1 MSRACLVDMTKCIGC
16 KSCQVACK
24 QSKNLP
30 ADHLDLFPGS
40 PHYENPVKLSPQ
52 TFTAVE
58 YNEIEVPD
66 KPARWVF
73 AKRQCM
79 HCLQPSCA
87 SACPV
92 KALRPTH
99 DGAVTYNESVCIGC
113 RYCMI
118 ACPFNI
124 PKFEYEKLVPS
135 IRKCTFC
142 IDPLIEGAEE
152 AESNGGPVAAEQRP
166 NSADR
171 PSVPS
176 CVKACPAN
184 AIMFGERYDLLTYA
198 RSRIR
203 ARGRNKYIQHIF
215 GEFEAGGT
223 GWLYLS
229 SEPFENLRFD
239 TSVGTTPYPEY
250 TKAFLTGVPLVI
262 ILGAGLM
269 TAFHWVISRR
279 DELAQSESGDAPAE
293 AKRPAETSGRGGSES

>member
-24 QSKNLP
+24 QSNNLP
-30 ADHLDLFPGS
+30 ADHLDLFPGG

-58 YNEIEVPD
+58 YNEIQVPG
-66 KPARWVF
+66 KPAKWVF

-79 HCLQPSCA
+79 HCLQPACA

-92 KALRPTH
+92 KALRPTY

-118 ACPFNI
+118 ACPFNV

-142 IDPLIEGAEE
+142 IKPLIAGSGDSTANDEPEEGAQRGSS
-152 AESNGGPVAAEQRP
+152 AENQIL
-166 NSADR
+166 
-171 PSVPS
+171 PS

-184 AIMFGERYDLLTYA
+184 AIMFGERYELLTYA

-203 ARGRNKYIQHIF
+203 ARGPNKYVQQIF

-223 GWLYLS
+223 GWLYIS
-229 SEPFENLRFD
+229 SEPFENVRFN
-239 TSVGTTPYPEY
+239 TSVDTTPYPEY

-279 DELAQSESGDAPAE
+279 DELAQSANGDAETEASQPATVSQGE
-293 AKRPAETSGRGGSES
+293 GRKS